1 MTSDPNRQESVRSVN
16 GFSTAMASQQTPPP
30 AQNGHALVPSQQ
42 QQQQQP
48 PGPSLG
54 EQDKARLIE
63 EILLSD
69 VGVKTL
75 LNRLKQ
81 SITACR
87 EFSAFIKRRASLEE
101 EHAQG
106 LRKLCSLTHTNIRR
120 PECRQGTYAR
130 SFEETTRIHGR
141 MAENGLQFSLALQQ
155 MHDDL
160 TELGNNMDRGK
171 KHWKQTGLA
180 FERKVQDAEMLVE
193 KAKNKYDTA
202 AEEYDRAKSGDRRA
216 GKSPFSIRGTKK
228 GPQHE
233 EDLYR
238 KVQIADGDYSARV
251 QQASAARAEL
261 ISSLRPSAVRSLR
274 EMVAE
279 CDSGLTVQLQR
290 FAQLNEKYL
299 LSNGLSVSPIK
310 SENPDARSM
319 RDVISLIDNEKDFEN
334 YILDLAATVPL
345 SARNQEVKYERHSS
359 LTSSGPNPN
368 SALPNQPMPQGAHQQ
383 AYHHQQSPQPVH
395 QPVHQPVLQSSQQ
408 QIHQSNHQPTRNITP
423 DRDQK
428 SQIPQSQGFGAVVQA
443 PVMFPSHNSQQ
454 ISVPAQYAGSHFTG
468 VDYPKTRPVFGQSL
482 EALSARDESV
492 VPILVYQCIQAVD
505 LYGLD
510 VEGIYRLSG
519 EKKHVERLKL
529 IFDNDPSS
537 VDFRK
542 QEDFL
547 GDVNSVASILKQFF
561 RDLPD
566 PLLTNDLYKEFIA
579 ASRIDDDI
587 TRRDSLHELINR
599 LPDPNYAT
607 LRAVILH
614 LNRVQMNSNANRMNS
629 GNLAICFGPT
639 LMGSN
644 LSPNIADAGWQVRC
658 VDTILQ
664 NCFSI
669 FDDDV

>member
-1 MTSDPNRQESVRSVN
+1 
-16 GFSTAMASQQTPPP
+16 
-30 AQNGHALVPSQQ
+30 
-42 QQQQQP
+42 
-48 PGPSLG
+48 
-54 EQDKARLIE
+54 
-63 EILLSD
+63 
-69 VGVKTL
+69 
-75 LNRLKQ
+75 
-81 SITACR
+81 
-87 EFSAFIKRRASLEE
+87 
-101 EHAQG
+101 
-106 LRKLCSLTHTNIRR
+106 
-120 PECRQGTYAR
+120 
-130 SFEETTRIHGR
+130 
-141 MAENGLQFSLALQQ
+141 
-155 MHDDL
+155 
-160 TELGNNMDRGK
+160 
-171 KHWKQTGLA
+171 
-180 FERKVQDAEMLVE
+180 
-193 KAKNKYDTA
+193 
-202 AEEYDRAKSGDRRA
+202 
-216 GKSPFSIRGTKK
+216 
-228 GPQHE
+228 
-233 EDLYR
+233 
-238 KVQIADGDYSARV
+238 
-251 QQASAARAEL
+251 
-261 ISSLRPSAVRSLR
+261 
-274 EMVAE
+274 
-279 CDSGLTVQLQR
+279 
-290 FAQLNEKYL
+290 
-299 LSNGLSVSPIK
+299 
-310 SENPDARSM
+310 
-319 RDVISLIDNEKDFEN
+319 
-334 YILDLAATVPL
+334 
-345 SARNQEVKYERHSS
+345 
-359 LTSSGPNPN
+359 
-368 SALPNQPMPQGAHQQ
+368 
-383 AYHHQQSPQPVH
+383 
-395 QPVHQPVLQSSQQ
+395 
-408 QIHQSNHQPTRNITP
+408 
-423 DRDQK
+423 
-428 SQIPQSQGFGAVVQA
+428 
-443 PVMFPSHNSQQ
+443 MFPSHNSQQ

-669 FDDDV
+669 FVSISLEFVEG